1 MQEKFYGISTQT
13 QINNEVSQYV
23 EEVSL
28 RGYTVIPN
36 IFSSLE
42 LDQWRERIDIQYS
55 LQEKEFGRE
64 FLTKI
69 QEADICRAPI
79 IYDFT
84 FIQLAAHP
92 YLLSVVERLLGNYFI
107 LNLQNAIINR
117 PNQIHHQYS
126 WHRDLPYQNFVI
138 SRPISINV
146 LFAIDEFSETT
157 GGTHFLPFSHRS
169 EDIPSDKYIDA
180 NCIAATV
187 PAGSAIVFDSML
199 LHRAGV
205 NKSQIIRRSVNH
217 MYTIPIIKQQYDLP
231 RGLGERPEL
240 DPAVTRLLG
249 YTSQV
254 PINAEEWRKAR
265 AARLLK
271 PE

>member
-1 MQEKFYGISTQT
+1 VQTKFYGINEQT
-13 QINNEVSQYV
+13 QINNEVSQYA

-28 RGYTVIPN
+28 RGYTVVPD
-36 IFSSLE
+36 IFSSSE
-42 LDQWRERIDIQYS
+42 LDQWREKIDLQYS
-55 LQEKEFGRE
+55 LQENEFGRE
-64 FLTKI
+64 FLDQI

-107 LNLQNAIINR
+107 LSVQNAIINR

-126 WHRDLPYQNFVI
+126 WHRDLPYQNFVT
-138 SRPISINV
+138 SRPIAINV
-146 LFAIDEFSETT
+146 LFAIDEFSEMT
-157 GGTHFLPFSHRS
+157 GATYFLPFSHRS
-169 EDIPSDKYIDA
+169 EIIPSNKYIDS
-180 NCIAATV
+180 NGIVATA

-205 NKSQIIRRSVNH
+205 NKSQITRRSVNH
-217 MYTIPIIKQQYDLP
+217 MYTIPLIKQQCDLP

-240 DPAVTRLLG
+240 DPAIARLLG

-254 PINAEEWRKAR
+254 PVNAEDWRKAR

-271 PE
+271 SE